1 MEKNIINLNDNIEN
15 YDQTRFIKEKFGKID
30 IALLPYC
37 GFGVYPLRYS
47 NLSNKQKLLAAE
59 NKKTNKRKFIINTL

>member
-1 MEKNIINLNDNIEN
+1 MIILKIMIKH
-15 YDQTRFIKEKFGKID
+15 FIKKFGKID

-47 NLSNKQKLLAAE
+47 NLSIKEKFLAAE
-59 NKKTNKRKFIINTL
+59 SKKTN